1 MQCIKAHHLVHQEGG
16 RRQAAHGGQDGH
28 LAMCAAGRLKVHAT
42 MGVTLPQPVP
52 GRLELAAEEEEGVA
66 VE

>member
-1 MQCIKAHHLVHQEGG
+1 
-16 RRQAAHGGQDGH
+16 
-28 LAMCAAGRLKVHAT
+28 MCAAGRLKVHAT